1 MLLVG
6 TDPKV
11 KARILNMQDDR
22 SVSSILTYQPRKWMI
37 QQRRFYKP
45 ATFFVSFSDGN
56 DIYIGRRKT
65 CGKQNKTSRG
75 IMRLH

>member
-22 SVSSILTYQPRKWMI
+22 SVSSILTYQPREWMI

-56 DIYIGRRKT
+56 IYIGRRKT